1 MRPWFSEE
9 ILFRITANIALAKLS
24 LQDSCGPPV
33 LMGFAEVKSYLFIS
47 DSLTFYLLSL
57 NVEYP
62 PDSAVVDGFQ
72 LIIVFFVDRRFLNSH
87 PQRVASIAKEL

>member
-1 MRPWFSEE
+1 MNSRPWFSEG
-9 ILFRITANIALAKLS
+9 IFGIPAKTALAKLL

-47 DSLTFYLLSL
+47 DYLIFYMLSL

-72 LIIVFFVDRRFLNSH
+72 QIIVFLGDRFHNSH
-87 PQRVASIAKEL
+87 PQRVASIAKGL